1 MFRKKKIL
9 ALVPARGGS
18 KGIKNKNLKKIKN
31 ASLIS
36 YVANFIKRAKLFDGM
51 YVSTDNKNIA
61 KESVK
66 CGLNV
71 ITRPKK
77 ISGGNIS
84 DHQVMIHALKKKI
97 IKDFSY
103 DYVVYLQPT
112 SPIRKISHLKKTLDL
127 VIKNQLKGSWSISPV
142 DLKYHPLKILRIKNE
157 KLFLFDNRGANV
169 YSRQKLDKVFIR
181 NGVFYIFAVKQ
192 LLMSENIFL
201 DDIYPSLTNYKTV
214 NIDNLSD
221 LRLARKVCNQ

>member
-1 MFRKKKIL
+1 M
-9 ALVPARGGS
+9 
-18 KGIKNKNLKKIKN
+18 
-31 ASLIS
+31 
-36 YVANFIKRAKLFDGM
+36 
-51 YVSTDNKNIA
+51 
-61 KESVK
+61 
-66 CGLNV
+66 
-71 ITRPKK
+71 
-77 ISGGNIS
+77 
-84 DHQVMIHALKKKI
+84 
-97 IKDFSY
+97 
-103 DYVVYLQPT
+103 QPT

-127 VIKNQLKGSWSISPV
+127 VIKNKFKGSWSISPV

-157 KLFLFDNRGANV
+157 KLCLFDNRGANV

-192 LLMSENIFL
+192 LLMSKNIFL